1 MHAQRKLHAPKIEKI
16 LSLYLG
22 LILRTKTIHIHAH
35 TTKLKTKTKTK
46 AVNPGEGAGSHFK
59 SYHIIIFKCSLVNKI
74 KSQGI

>member
-1 MHAQRKLHAPKIEKI
+1 MHAQRKLHAPTIEKI

-35 TTKLKTKTKTK
+35 TTKLKTKTK